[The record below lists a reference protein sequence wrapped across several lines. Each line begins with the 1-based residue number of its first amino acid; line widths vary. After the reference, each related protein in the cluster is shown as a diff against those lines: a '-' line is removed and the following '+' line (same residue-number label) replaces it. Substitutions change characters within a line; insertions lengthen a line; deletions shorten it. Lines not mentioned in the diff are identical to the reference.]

1 MWLHWGCSTG
11 DLCLSAGLCCLLY
24 CVCLCVQMFPG
35 KQSCAIL
42 WVHNAAPRQVIY
54 DHVYTESPFHR
65 ISHRVTSGSAFTL
78 HLSRDTHLHHF
89 HIHLCVSLPSTGQLF
104 WSTWRPPP
112 LYPVIWKQERKIN
125 MSLSDRGECQECWL
139 RRCCCLFTCY
149 CLNAARPP
157 TLTLSPCSLYVTFNN
172 LFRALYS

>member
-1 MWLHWGCSTG
+1 MPSKQKIKSTQTRALVWLHWGCSTG

-65 ISHRVTSGSAFTL
+65 ISHRVISGSAFTR
-78 HLSRDTHLHHF
+78 HLSRDTHLQHF
-89 HIHLCVSLPSTGQLF
+89 HIHLCVTLPSTRQLF

-112 LYPVIWKQERKIN
+112 PPHTPCNLEAREKDKQVFE
-125 MSLSDRGECQECWL
+125 W
-139 RRCCCLFTCY
+139 
-149 CLNAARPP
+149 
-157 TLTLSPCSLYVTFNN
+157 
-172 LFRALYS
+172 